1 MNYYNGKTI
10 LITGASSGIGEA
22 FALTLDKL
30 GAKLILTARSK
41 DKLVDMASHMNNA
54 ISIAGDLSKKEFAQS
69 LYDEIKDKKIEVDI
83 VINNAGYGFSGLFLD
98 SSMKN
103 YDEMMNLNMYSLVNL
118 THLFFPLI

>member
-41 DKLVDMASHMNNA
+41 DKLVDMASHMNKA
-54 ISIAGDLSKKEFAQS
+54 ISIAGDLSKKEFAW
-69 LYDEIKDKKIEVDI
+69 
-83 VINNAGYGFSGLFLD
+83 
-98 SSMKN
+98 
-103 YDEMMNLNMYSLVNL
+103 NL
-118 THLFFPLI
+118 TQDL